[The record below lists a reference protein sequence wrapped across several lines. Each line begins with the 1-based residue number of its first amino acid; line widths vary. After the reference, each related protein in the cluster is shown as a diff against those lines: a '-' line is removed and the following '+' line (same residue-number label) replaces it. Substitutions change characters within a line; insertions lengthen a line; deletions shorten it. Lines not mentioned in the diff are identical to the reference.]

1 MTLAVDHAFIRFAAG
16 ARFDLRPALPLLF
29 RGVE

>member
-1 MTLAVDHAFIRFAAG
+1 MTQAVDHAFVSCAAG